1 MDITTIK
8 KLIEKHEDFILRA
21 ERDLWKIP
29 EVGYKEYKTDAYMK
43 EKFRE
48 LGYTLTEAEGITGF
62 YTVLDSGKDGPTVL
76 VLAELYTIM

>member
-1 MDITTIK
+1 MDITAIK
-8 KLIEKHEDFILRA
+8 ELIRKHESLVLSA
-21 ERDLWKIP
+21 EKDLWKIP

-62 YTVLDSGKDGPTVL
+62 YTILDSGKKAL
-76 VLAELYTIM
+76 RCWF